1 MCGGSPSAL
10 PPPPKVPEAPR
21 MPEGAESTSS
31 GDADRRRRARAGGQS
46 QGGTILTSAQGVQNG
61 GATASKTLLGQ

>member
-1 MCGGSPSAL
+1 MCGGSPSAP

-21 MPEGAESTSS
+21 MPEGAEGTTA

-61 GATASKTLLGQ
+61 GATATKTLLGQ